1 MKASFEG
8 MAKDGGRT
16 FSQEDKK
23 WIRKHFNEDQNKKDS
38 GLDEKEFHHFANQV
52 SNHFDFCG
60 AKK

>member
-1 MKASFEG
+1 
-8 MAKDGGRT
+8 MAKDGGKT